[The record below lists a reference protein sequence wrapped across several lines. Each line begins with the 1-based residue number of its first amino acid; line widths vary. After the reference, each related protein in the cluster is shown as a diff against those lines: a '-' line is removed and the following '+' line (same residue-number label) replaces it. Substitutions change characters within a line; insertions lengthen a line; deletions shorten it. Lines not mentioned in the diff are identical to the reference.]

1 MVINTNEK
9 LSKKGEMLKA
19 FTEAVSDLLSNKDKF
34 DTMIEGFFNDQVY
47 KIRSEF
53 KVFETVFIK

>member
-9 LSKKGEMLKA
+9 LSKKGEMLKT
-19 FTEAVSDLLSNKDKF
+19 FTEAISDLLSNKNKF
-34 DTMIEGFFNDQVY
+34 NTMIEGFFDQHVS

-53 KVFETVFIK
+53 KVLDYNG